1 MALIQSGVLRHLAAC
16 LASADTVAMV
26 ARVWVAMVQDDD
38 VRVPFGKAH
47 ENAREIVENHDA
59 LKLLT
64 GCLAQY
70 HGHLRTLEACL
81 AAIRSLAVRNEYCQE
96 VVDEGGLGHL
106 RSILV
111 DYSQVGAKLPSG
123 PPLHHDHD
131 PCAGG

>member
-1 MALIQSGVLRHLAAC
+1 MALIQSGVLRHLAAS
-16 LASADTVAMV
+16 LASADTVTMV

-47 ENAREIVENHDA
+47 ENAREIVENHEA

-111 DYSQVGAKLPSG
+111 DYPQVGA
-123 PPLHHDHD
+123 
-131 PCAGG
+131 